1 MSQKQLSK
9 EEIMDKF
16 EIAFHNNNISDM
28 EKYYVPTKIDN
39 YYIDV
44 ALEEGK
50 KDVFNFFVNKN
61 VKPSLFAA
69 QMARINGHEKLAMI
83 AESYSDFRNK
93 VNIKNVYHQYDRI
106 NKKFVWNPNISEKY
120 QY

>member
-1 MSQKQLSK
+1 MAKQLLTK

-28 EKYYVPTKIDN
+28 EKYYVPSEKDN

-50 KDVFNFFVNKN
+50 KDVFNFFANNN

-93 VNIKNVYHQYDRI
+93 VNIKNVYHRYNRI
-106 NKKFVWNPNISEKY
+106 NKKFEWNSNISEKY
-120 QY
+120 QF